1 MTTTTARFC
10 SEKQA
15 QFIIRLLSEKEVSI
29 QVRDKIGDPA
39 RLEVRSASKIID
51 WLMAQPQQ
59 TNADAVT
66 DVGMYMDGV
75 TIFKVRRSKTTGAL
89 YAMRLV
95 GNKFMYESGSIRALK
110 SSQRMSLDQAK
121 AYGVQTGT
129 CCVCAAVLT
138 DPKSIASG
146 IGPVCA
152 KRV

>member
-15 QFIIRLLSEKEVSI
+15 QFIVRLLSEKEVS
-29 QVRDKIGDPA
+29 QEVRDKIGDPS
-39 RLEVRSASKIID
+39 RLELRSASKIID
-51 WLMAQPQQ
+51 WLRDQPQQ
-59 TNADAVT
+59 TTDDAVT
-66 DVGMYMDGV
+66 DEGMYIDGL
-75 TIFKVRRSKTTGAL
+75 TIFKVRRSKSSGSL

-95 GNKFMYESGSIRALK
+95 GNKFVYEAGAIRALK

-129 CCVCAAVLT
+129 CCVCAAALS
-138 DPKSIASG
+138 DPKSVAAG